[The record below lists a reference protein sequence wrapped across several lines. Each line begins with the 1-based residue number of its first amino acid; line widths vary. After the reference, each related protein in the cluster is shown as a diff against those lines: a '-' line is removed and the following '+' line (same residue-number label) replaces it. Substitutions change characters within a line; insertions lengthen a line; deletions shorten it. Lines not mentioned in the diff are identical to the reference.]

1 MNESYGWK
9 TYRLHDRTI
18 NLVNKLDKRKEI
30 NGRKSSPNAKIF
42 SLLSEYK
49 KIKDKL
55 PKDAVLGDMDV
66 SLVEAGLG

>member
-1 MNESYGWK
+1 M
-9 TYRLHDRTI
+9 
-18 NLVNKLDKRKEI
+18 VNKLDKRKEI